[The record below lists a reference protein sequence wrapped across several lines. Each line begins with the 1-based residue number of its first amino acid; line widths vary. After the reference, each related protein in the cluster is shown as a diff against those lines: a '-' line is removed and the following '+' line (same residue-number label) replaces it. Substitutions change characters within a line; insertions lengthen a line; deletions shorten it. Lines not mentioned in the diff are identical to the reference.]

1 MNFRLTVA
9 STLAA
14 FVLPAVAQDAPQP
27 FQQRAYLI
35 FEEGEAQEVWL
46 TAASKISIR
55 FRETER
61 GVDTKDLAISETE
74 SIYIIEPR
82 EFSKAVDLYQARKY
96 EEAKAAFQA
105 VKARQ
110 KPLEALPNNFATL
123 SAFYELECMRRLG
136 DLEGL
141 AAGLESF
148 IKDPLTRENQLR
160 QIEVYVFW
168 DAVRSKSW
176 ARLDTL
182 ANEWRKERLP
192 GYQRAQ
198 VAYCHGLALEGLG
211 KNTEAL
217 NAYNTALTADAAG
230 TEEIARNAALNIL
243 RIHKADPEVQLAIK
257 LWGTPDDNPNAQGR
271 ARLLEASSVAHLFQ
285 LGLGAGTAL
294 PADYTD
300 FLKYKAEGEKE
311 G

>member
-9 STLAA
+9 ATLAA
-14 FVLPAVAQDAPQP
+14 LVIPANAQQPQP
-27 FQQRAYLI
+27 FQQRAFLI
-35 FEEGEAQEVWL
+35 FEGGESQEVWL
-46 TAASKISIR
+46 TAASKDRVR

-61 GVDTKDLAISETE
+61 GVDTKDLLISETE
-74 SIYIIEPR
+74 AIYIIEPR
-82 EFSKAVDLYQARKY
+82 EFSKAIDLYQARKY
-96 EEAKAAFQA
+96 EEAKAAFA
-105 VKARQ
+105 AIKVRQ
-110 KPLEALPNNFATL
+110 KPLETLEGNFSTL
-123 SAFYELECMRRLG
+123 ANFYELESMRRLG

-148 IKDPLTRENQLR
+148 IKDPLTRENHLR
-160 QIEVYVFW
+160 QIEMYVFW

-182 ANEWRKERLP
+182 ANERLKERLP

-198 VAYCHGLALEGLG
+198 IAYTHGLALEGLG

-217 NAYNTALTADAAG
+217 NAYNVALTADSAG
-230 TEEIARNAALNIL
+230 SEDIARSAALNIL
-243 RIHKADPEVQLAIK
+243 RIHKADPEVQLAMK

-271 ARLLEASSVAHLFQ
+271 ARLLEASSIAHLFQ
-285 LGLGAGTAL
+285 LGLGAGTSL
-294 PADYTD
+294 PADFTE
-300 FLKYKAEGEKE
+300 FLKYKAEVEKE